1 MSIKGKNM
9 ETRQIFLELKDK
21 FQADLVL
28 IQDNEARFQVYGSN
42 LSQLVTELKLPQKVK
57 NDEGPININLRSID
71 DIESHLIWNNHTY
84 LLLKLYISDD
94 KSPVNK
100 KKYIVERAT
109 NSDAIGLEYD
119 NRNNDGQYP
128 KSHHIVHE
136 VLTKNNS
143 LELCQEQIDT
153 LFEIDSWLKSDNPIA
168 ILDGRA
174 GSGKTTLLK
183 YVVSMLEKK
192 KKTFK

>member
-1 MSIKGKNM
+1 MSSSVVDDVLVGLASPTRDNM
-9 ETRQIFLELKDK
+9 
-21 FQADLVL
+21 
-28 IQDNEARFQVYGSN
+28 S
-42 LSQLVTELKLPQKVK
+42 
-57 NDEGPININLRSID
+57 SIMG
-71 DIESHLIWNNHTY
+71 I
-84 LLLKLYISDD
+84 
-94 KSPVNK
+94 SPVNK

-192 KKTFK
+192 KKTWYRKSTQRRINLGI